1 MKTINRIF
9 LLLVSLCLLAPQAWG
24 QALPR
29 HEPVP
34 GGIAVIALK
43 TSSPQAP
50 VAHYKKQ
57 RVMVLKDQDRWYAV
71 VGIPLTAKT
80 GSHEL
85 RLDQGGAIRFEVR
98 AKAYETQHITIK
110 DKRKVEPNADD
121 LRRIRKEKQRITAAL
136 RSWSEGLPPQLPLL
150 RPVQGEQS
158 SAFGLRR
165 FFNGKARKPHS
176 GLDIAAPRGT
186 PIVAPTDGVV
196 VDTGD
201 YFFNGN
207 SVFIDHGQGLVTMYC
222 HMDSI
227 AVEKGQRVRRGE
239 RIGEVGSTGRVTGPH
254 LHWSVSLN
262 DARVDPALLMAQ

>member
-1 MKTINRIF
+1 MKKFPSLILG
-9 LLLVSLCLLAPQAWG
+9 LLIWLLSFQAWG
-24 QALPR
+24 LPLPR

-43 TSSPQAP
+43 TDPSRKPI
-50 VAHYKKQ
+50 VHFGKQ
-57 RVMVLKDQDRWYAV
+57 RVMVIKHQNQWHAI
-71 VGIPLTAKT
+71 VGIPLGAAT

-85 RLDQGGAIRFEVR
+85 RLDPGGAIRFEVR
-98 AKAYETQHITIK
+98 AKEYETQHIAIK

-121 LRRIRKEKQRITAAL
+121 LRRIAEEKKRITAAL
-136 RSWSEGLPPQLPLL
+136 RTWSSGPAPRLPLL
-150 RPVQGEQS
+150 RPVEGVQS

-165 FFNGKARKPHS
+165 FFNGKPRKPHS

-186 PIVAPTDGVV
+186 PVIAPAAGVV

-222 HMDSI
+222 HLDSI
-227 AVEKGQRVRRGE
+227 AVKKGQKIARGE
-239 RIGEVGSTGRVTGPH
+239 RIGKVGSTGRVTGPH

-262 DARVDPALLMAQ
+262 DARVNPALLMAP